1 MMEIHRK
8 REREREENVSEYRER
23 KKGFSLSCIIHS
35 LGKCFFTVKFS
46 QECGENETETERERN
61 EQRVD

>member
-1 MMEIHRK
+1 M
-8 REREREENVSEYRER
+8 SEYRER

-46 QECGENETETERERN
+46 QECGENETETEREREMN
-61 EQRVD
+61 KEWISFCRRWLSDFE